1 MLYFSVQ
8 TEIFM
13 KYWRLDSFISI
24 HSFENNIDQDKFKQ
38 VDSKSFEVKQPLLQN
53 QEPRNSIQNSSV
65 EDDSIIKVADMK
77 SGKLDEQFD
86 SVRSESEIFDPTY
99 HEKKFSMHPDFFT
112 ATFYSMRKDYAKE
125 YKLTMED

>member
-1 MLYFSVQ
+1 
-8 TEIFM
+8 M
-13 KYWRLDSFISI
+13 KYWRIDTFISI
-24 HSFENNIDQDKFKQ
+24 HSFENNIDQDKYKKI
-38 VDSKSFEVKQPLLQN
+38 DSNSFEFKQPLIQN
-53 QEPRNSIQNSSV
+53 QETRNSIQNSSV
-65 EDDSIIKVADMK
+65 EEDSIIRVADMK
-77 SGKLDEQFD
+77 SRKADEHFD